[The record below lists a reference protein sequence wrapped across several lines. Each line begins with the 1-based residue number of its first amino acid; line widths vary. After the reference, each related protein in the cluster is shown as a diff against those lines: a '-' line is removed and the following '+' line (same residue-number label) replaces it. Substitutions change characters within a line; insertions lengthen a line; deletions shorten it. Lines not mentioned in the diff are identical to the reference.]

1 MSGRILIVEDEPA
14 IGRAVG
20 YALEKQAFDVEHV
33 GDGES
38 GLEAAR
44 QGFDLV
50 ILDLML
56 PKMSGTDVLQKL
68 RATSAIPIL
77 VLTARDSE
85 LDCVLG
91 LELGADD
98 YVTKPFSM
106 AELVSRVRALLRR
119 RELDRLDGQGT
130 VREVGLVRLDLASHQ
145 VFVDERPVYLTTSQ
159 FRLLALLAETPGH
172 VVSRRDILQRLWDS
186 DYIGDEHVCDVH
198 ISNLRQK
205 IERNPSR
212 PQRIVTVRG
221 AGYKLVAG

>member
-1 MSGRILIVEDEPA
+1 MSSRILIVEDEPT

-20 YALEKQAFDVEHV
+20 YALEKEAFDVEHV

-38 GLEAAR
+38 ALEVAR
-44 QGFDLV
+44 SGFDLV

-56 PKMSGTDVLQKL
+56 PKLSGTDVLQKL
-68 RATSAIPIL
+68 RAASAVPIL

-119 RELDRLDGQGT
+119 RELDRADGLGP
-130 VREVGLVRLDLASHQ
+130 VLEVGGVRLDLALHQ
-145 VFVDERPVYLTTSQ
+145 VFVEERPVYLTTSQ
-159 FRLLALLAETPGH
+159 FRLLALLAEKAGK
-172 VVSRRDILQRLWDS
+172 VVSRREILRRLWDS

-205 IERNPSR
+205 IEHDPSR
-212 PQRIVTVRG
+212 PRRILTVRG